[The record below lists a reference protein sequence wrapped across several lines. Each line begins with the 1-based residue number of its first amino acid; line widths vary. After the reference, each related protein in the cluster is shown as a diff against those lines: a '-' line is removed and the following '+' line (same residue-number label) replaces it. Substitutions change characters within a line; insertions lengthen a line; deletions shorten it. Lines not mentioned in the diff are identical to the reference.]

1 MAKTIT
7 LSDVRVEYWTVN
19 VELQNVTAS
28 YRIVDDQ
35 SNTWERGEAVFW
47 ATMPDLGTDPFS
59 GNPVPPPS
67 NWYLLPAQYVQGLT
81 DLTLDLR
88 QALLSLIQ

>member
-7 LSDVRVEYWTVN
+7 LSDVIVEYWTVS

-28 YRIVDDQ
+28 YRIVDAQ

-47 ATMPDLGTDPFS
+47 ATMPDMGADMD
-59 GNPVPPPS
+59 GNPLPLPS

>member
-7 LSDVRVEYWTVN
+7 LSDVIVEYWTVS
-19 VELQNVTAS
+19 VALQNVTAS
-28 YRIVDDQ
+28 YRIVDAQ
-35 SNTWERGEAVFW
+35 SNTWERGDAVFW
-47 ATMPDLGTDPFS
+47 ATMPDPGTDPFT
-59 GNPVPPPS
+59 GDPIPLPA
-67 NWYLLPAQYVQGLT
+67 NWYQLPAQYAQVLT